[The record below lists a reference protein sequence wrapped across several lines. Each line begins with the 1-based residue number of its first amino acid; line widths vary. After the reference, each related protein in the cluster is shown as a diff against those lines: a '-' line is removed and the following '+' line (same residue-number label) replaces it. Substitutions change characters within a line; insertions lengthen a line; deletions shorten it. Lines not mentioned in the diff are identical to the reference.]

1 MAKVEIVVDYEG
13 VGELLKSQEMQDL
26 LTEVA
31 NQLTPTDVADGGYKP
46 AVFVGKKRTNA
57 RITTTTGDAMRDN
70 LENNT
75 LLKCLSKKLEGGG
88 K

>member
-1 MAKVEIVVDYEG
+1 MADVEIVVDYEG

-31 NQLTPTDVADGGYKP
+31 NQLTPGDADGGYKP
-46 AVFVGKKRTNA
+46 AIFVGRKRSNA

-75 LLKCLSKKLEGGG
+75 LLKCLSKKIGGG
-88 K
+88 NR